1 MITSSVE
8 SCLTFKQTPTS
19 KLQYGNWIRYVPPR
33 KQEANPRAKGII
45 RYLHGKG
52 RSNPKTSGNEK
63 PLNIA
68 NPSAETPVPNLV
80 VDADSTNAPTKPVDI
95 ITTAPFTHVML
106 DITAPKMIILPSI
119 CQKVLGQLA
128 LLHHLLLLLIHG
140 GEFDAHCQ
148 CPIVT
153 TGAPL
158 STHITNAPN
167 GKHGTITISM
177 FLFPRWTSPRL
188 LSNLV

>member
-106 DITAPKMIILPSI
+106 DITAPKMVTETIMNYTSI
-119 CQKVLGQLA
+119 DLSKSLGTA
-128 LLHHLLLLLIHG
+128 S
-140 GEFDAHCQ
+140 F
-148 CPIVT
+148 V
-153 TGAPL
+153 APL
-158 STHITNAPN
+158 TATADPWWGI
-167 GKHGTITISM
+167 
-177 FLFPRWTSPRL
+177 
-188 LSNLV
+188 